1 MFAVRPVLPPKDNQP
16 THRITITRNIG
27 FGPKDGSD
35 WALLASRVGVG
46 IEGPVQAQA
55 AYSAHNYAD
64 QILATDLLTIVT
76 IVTTRLEGNCQ
87 I

>member
-1 MFAVRPVLPPKDNQP
+1 MPPKDYQP
-16 THRITITRNIG
+16 IHRITITRDIG
-27 FGPKDGSD
+27 FGLRYNFD
-35 WALLASRVGVG
+35 WALLGSRGGVG
-46 IEGPVQAQA
+46 SEGPVQAQA

-64 QILATDLLTIVT
+64 HILATDLLTIVT